1 MNKCMM
7 VLTLLFTMTALVATG
22 CGTDEELVIRN
33 PVVSVPDAGEED
45 DSESSGDGQEEND
58 EQENSG
64 TENDESAAGNDESA
78 AGNDESGDNTS
89 SGDENNSNENNES
102 NEEEMMTNRK
112 ITIRVGN
119 HSFAATIEDH
129 ATGRAFLALLPMTVT
144 MNELNG
150 NEKYYYLSESLPVES
165 TRPGIIRNGD
175 LMLYGS
181 SCVVLFYET
190 FSSSYSYTR
199 IGKIDDPS
207 GLAAALGT
215 GNVTLKFEINEE

>member
-33 PVVSVPDAGEED
+33 PVVAVPDAGEEAG
-45 DSESSGDGQEEND
+45 SESSGDEQKENE

-64 TENDESAAGNDESA
+64 TENDESAAGNDES
-78 AGNDESGDNTS
+78 GDNNS

-102 NEEEMMTNRK
+102 NNEEIMKDRK
-112 ITIRVGN
+112 ITVRVGN

-150 NEKYYYLSESLPVES
+150 NEKYYYLSENLPVES
-165 TRPGIIRNGD
+165 IRPGIIRNGD

-199 IGKIDDPS
+199 IGKIDNPF

-215 GNVTLKFEINEE
+215 GNVTLKFEINEK